1 MEREY
6 VLIGLPWNHSSIV
19 DILDMEGGCGG
30 RESISL
36 KAVLAWLFHLL
47 YFCLMRAFHG
57 YFSFLYGVWYM
68 GKLLLLSAVFDKLV
82 LNCTTFNVHCTL
94 VSCDPQA
101 VIIPYIPLGL
111 GSQLSS
117 APIGMF

>member
-1 MEREY
+1 MECEY

-19 DILDMEGGCGG
+19 DILDMEGGCGR

-47 YFCLMRAFHG
+47 YFRLAHAFHG
-57 YFSFLYGVWYM
+57 YFGFLYGVWYI
-68 GKLLLLSAVFDKLV
+68 GKLLLLSDVFDKLV

-94 VSCDPQA
+94 ASRDPQA
-101 VIIPYIPLGL
+101 VIIPYIP
-111 GSQLSS
+111 
-117 APIGMF
+117 